1 MGLVLEPEGE
11 SIVLV
16 LELEGEG
23 TVLVLEPE
31 DNGMCWSRRG

>member
-1 MGLVLEPEGE
+1 MGLVLDPEGE
-11 SIVLV
+11 GIVLV
-16 LELEGEG
+16 LELKGEG